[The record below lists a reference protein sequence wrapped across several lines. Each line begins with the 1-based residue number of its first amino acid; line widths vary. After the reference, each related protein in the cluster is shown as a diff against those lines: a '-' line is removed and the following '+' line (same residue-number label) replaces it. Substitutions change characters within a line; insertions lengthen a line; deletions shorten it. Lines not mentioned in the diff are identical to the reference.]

1 VSAAGAFTYADPPLA
16 AAPTSPAVAA
26 PTTAKT
32 LPATG
37 RWKVN
42 FATNI
47 IRVFFTRQQ
56 GTTYAITA
64 QRNGTVRNGTCKQLG
79 TTIRCG
85 VKAPNGA
92 WRITVTPKVNG
103 KTGKAIIRTI
113 RT

>member
-1 VSAAGAFTYADPPLA
+1 M
-16 AAPTSPAVAA
+16 
-26 PTTAKT
+26 
-32 LPATG
+32 
-37 RWKVN
+37 
-42 FATNI
+42 
-47 IRVFFTRQQ
+47 
-56 GTTYAITA
+56 
-64 QRNGTVRNGTCKQLG
+64 RNGTCKQLG